1 MFLPMPEYSNELI
14 RTLIECPKKVVRA
27 PKKIMYAER
36 GSSHND
42 MRLRSDANE
51 DEFDVFVRVNLT
63 FPENFSIGLRHCP
76 PDGGGETLLR
86 YNGPHGLYKAR
97 TDGSLHNTAP
107 HIHRASEENIRAGLQ
122 AERGAEKTDEYSVAY
137 ELALSCF
144 LVRVNAKDA
153 VSYFPE
159 LGQKTGS
166 LPFNLDEET
175 VS

>member
-1 MFLPMPEYSNELI
+1 MN
-14 RTLIECPKKVVRA
+14 
-27 PKKIMYAER
+27 AER
-36 GSSHND
+36 GSNHND
-42 MRLRSDANE
+42 MRLRSNATGE
-51 DEFDVFVRVNLT
+51 EFEVFVRVNLT

-86 YNGPHGLYKAR
+86 YNGPHGLFKPGR
-97 TDGSLHNTAP
+97 GDSIHNIAP
-107 HIHRASEENIRAGLQ
+107 HIHRASETNIKARLK
-122 AERGAEKTDEYSVAY
+122 AEHGAEKTDDYALAY

-159 LGQKTGS
+159 LGQKTAG
-166 LPFNLDEET
+166 LPFDLDLGGGA